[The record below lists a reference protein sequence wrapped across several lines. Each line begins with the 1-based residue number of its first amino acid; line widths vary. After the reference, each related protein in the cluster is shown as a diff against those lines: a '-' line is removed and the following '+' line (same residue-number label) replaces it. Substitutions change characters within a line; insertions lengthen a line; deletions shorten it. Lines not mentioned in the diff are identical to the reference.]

1 MKEYSVGDGDLP
13 FCRHCM
19 CQFNADEAS
28 LDLWIQSR
36 LASSIMR

>member
-1 MKEYSVGDGDLP
+1 MKGYSVGDG
-13 FCRHCM
+13 RHCM